1 MSELSHSPLKASG
14 ETIQDIHSIHE
25 LNVKKY
31 AQNPEKYASRSF
43 RDERLIQEL
52 GSLIAGDLV
61 LLPPELSQLSITSP
75 PPEQA
80 TITRIRELE
89 KGREH
94 SRTEVA
100 FGQLLI
106 PQDDAHTITAQ
117 VAVKYVHPI
126 TASRE
131 FTAARAVDARMKRR
145 RTYETLG
152 FVRHGD
158 GDRIGIITRYEPEVN
173 TLDNYLWNPDTPLE
187 TRRSMFK
194 LAGRAI
200 AELHN
205 HNFIHGD
212 AQAKNFAHDSYGN
225 IRHLDTETYTD
236 LRYTRGN
243 NLIPRL
249 QDIDNP
255 RLQDIDNMFDPLSLK
270 IEPDFDDVMNFTE
283 GYIEMQDESLSRD
296 PLDDLDIQDMIDTTR
311 SRTNR

>member
-1 MSELSHSPLKASG
+1 MSELLRSPLKVSG
-14 ETIQDIHSIHE
+14 ETIQDIRTIHE
-25 LNVKKY
+25 LNTNKY
-31 AQNPEKYASRSF
+31 AQDPEKYASKEF
-43 RDERLIQEL
+43 RNERLIRKL
-52 GSLIAGDLV
+52 GSLTAGELV
-61 LLPPELSQLSITSP
+61 LLPSELSGLSVDSP
-75 PPEQA
+75 AQEQA
-80 TITRIRELE
+80 TITRIGELE

-106 PQDDAHTITAQ
+106 PQDDAHTIAAQ

-131 FTAARAVDARMKRR
+131 FTAARAVDARMKER
-145 RTYETLG
+145 RTYERLG
-152 FVRHGD
+152 FVRHND
-158 GDRIGIITRYEPEVN
+158 GERIGIITRYEPEVH
-173 TLDNYLWNPDTPLE
+173 TLDNYLWNPDTPPE
-187 TRRSMFK
+187 VRRQMFK

-212 AQAKNFAHDSYGN
+212 AQAKNLAHDSLGN

-236 LRYTRGN
+236 LRHLPGN
-243 NLIPRL
+243 SLI
-249 QDIDNP
+249 P

-283 GYIEMQDESLSRD
+283 GYTEMQDESLDRD
-296 PLDDLDIQDMIDTTR
+296 LLDETTIQNKINTARLHKDR
-311 SRTNR
+311 W